1 MYGSKR
7 SFMSLLESA
16 CLTIVGVGLFAF
28 PVSGLSQTADA
39 DPSSAELKTSVK
51 PLNETSVPQNELTGS
66 SQIEASKPADDDPY
80 GIRSLPSEAEG
91 IGVDS
96 FVGEVLE
103 TDVLFHDSDNNL
115 VRFSDLLDGKRPV
128 MLSFNYSNCPKL
140 CSVQLENMTLALREV
155 DAQYGFKVGQDFQVV
170 SISIDPHEQ
179 SSRARQT
186 KEKFVHLYNRSG
198 GSEGWHFLTGDKPE
212 IGLMTDQCGFRF
224 KYVPAQKLYSHP
236 PVFIL
241 LSPQG
246 KIVRYIHGLD
256 YDPNTIRLALVEAAA
271 GKIGSPINILS
282 YGLGCFS
289 FNESTG
295 KYTFQAM
302 ALMRIG
308 GLITILGLLIGLIPY
323 WFFRRDNRSSTDNQL
338 EEDSDKPWAGSTA

>member
-1 MYGSKR
+1 MKLKLTTRFPIIAGA
-7 SFMSLLESA
+7 FALVAFGAFVLQVSA
-16 CLTIVGVGLFAF
+16 DETNQK
-28 PVSGLSQTADA
+28 SDA
-39 DPSSAELKTSVK
+39 QKIDPQVNAGDVD
-51 PLNETSVPQNELTGS
+51 ELTDA
-66 SQIEASKPADDDPY
+66 EKDPL
-80 GIRSLPSEAEG
+80 GIRSRPEEAKG

-96 FVGEVLE
+96 YVGEFLE
-103 TDVLFHDSDNNL
+103 MDVPFHNEINNF
-115 VRFSDLLDGKRPV
+115 VKISDLFDGKRPV

-155 DAQYGFKVGQDFQVV
+155 SSKGKLEVGKDFQVV
-170 SISIDPHEQ
+170 SISIDPTEQ
-179 SSRARQT
+179 TARAREA
-186 KEKFVHLYNRSG
+186 KEKYMHLYNKPESAD
-198 GSEGWHFLTGDKPE
+198 GWHFLTGERKD
-212 IGLMTDQCGFRF
+212 IRFITDQCGFRY

-241 LSPQG
+241 LSPKG

-256 YDPNTIRLALVEAAA
+256 YDPNTIKLALVEAAE

-302 ALMRIG
+302 AIMRIG
-308 GLITILGLLIGLIPY
+308 GAITAFVMVLGLVPY
-323 WFFRRDNRSSTDNQL
+323 WFFRRGARASDDDSTGNNRTNQDSNDINTTDPL
-338 EEDSDKPWAGSTA
+338 TGSAV